1 MPLPLP
7 PPDIIE
13 LGEYLATHILLEIE
27 AGQYSREDLHDSPEI
42 GCLEQVAAE
51 AKRRHVDAQVS
62 AHLIPVGRGA
72 KLAAAAWEHQHD
84 ARFDHRSQ
92 QGHWA

>member
-1 MPLPLP
+1 MPFPLPA
-7 PPDIIE
+7 PDVVE

-51 AKRRHVDAQVS
+51 AKRRHVDGKVPRAIADVL
-62 AHLIPVGRGA
+62 ARAKAAGR
-72 KLAAAAWEHQHD
+72 
-84 ARFDHRSQ
+84 R
-92 QGHWA
+92 

>member
-7 PPDIIE
+7 APDLIE

-27 AGQYSREDLHDSPEI
+27 AGLYSSEDLQDSPEI

-51 AKRRHVDAQVS
+51 ARRRHV
-62 AHLIPVGRGA
+62 GA
-72 KLAAAAWEHQHD
+72 KVPAAIADVLARAKAGGRLMTDSA
-84 ARFDHRSQ
+84 
-92 QGHWA
+92 

>member
-51 AKRRHVDAQVS
+51 AKRRHVDGKVPPAIADVL
-62 AHLIPVGRGA
+62 ARAKAAGRLI
-72 KLAAAAWEHQHD
+72 AWP
-84 ARFDHRSQ
+84 
-92 QGHWA
+92 